1 MLTYDLDGARGE
13 LGRSLYAHIRA
24 DILSGALRS
33 GDRLPSKRE
42 LSDHLQISK
51 TTVESAYYQLATE
64 GYIRAETR
72 RGYFVE
78 EVDTA
83 RAALAPPASRP
94 VRAPAEGRRWRADLT
109 GSTVE
114 SDLFPFSVWARLTRR
129 ELTEH
134 SREILETVPANGTAP
149 LRRAV
154 SDYLYRSRGMSA
166 PPDNIVIGAGTEYLY
181 GIIIKLLGLDLT
193 YAVEEP
199 GYQKIRQIYSANGV
213 RCAGIATDGGG
224 MDVEALR
231 RSGAQA
237 VHLSPSHNFPT
248 GVVTPVRRRQEL
260 LRWAGEGRY
269 VIEDD
274 YDCEFRMAGRP
285 LPALQSID
293 THGRVIYV
301 NTFSKTLA
309 PSMRISYMV
318 LPEEL
323 MARFWRN
330 LGFYSCAVCGF
341 EQYTLASFL
350 DEGHF
355 ERHVSRMKKHYR
367 SVRDELLEAV
377 APFAADGRVTVGE
390 KEAGLHFL
398 MTVNSPLSPEK
409 IRAAFDESG
418 VGVSFLDGYFRG
430 RAPVR
435 AARTAVMNYSSLARG
450 SAGAVAEA
458 LGRCF

>member
-1 MLTYDLDGARGE
+1 MLTYDLSSVRGE
-13 LGRSLYAHIRA
+13 LGQSLYAKIRA

-42 LSDHLQISK
+42 LADHLQISK

-64 GYIRAETR
+64 GYIRPEPR

-78 EVDTA
+78 DVDTA
-83 RAALAPPASRP
+83 RSALAPPVSRP
-94 VRAPAEGRRWRADLT
+94 VPAPGDGRRWRADLT
-109 GSTVE
+109 GSSVE
-114 SDLFPFSVWARLTRR
+114 AELFPFSVWARLMRR
-129 ELTEH
+129 ELTEN

-181 GIIIKLLGLDLT
+181 GMIIKLLGLDLT
-193 YAVEEP
+193 YALEEP
-199 GYQKIRQIYSANGV
+199 GYQKIRQIYSASGV
-213 RCAGIATDGGG
+213 RCSGIATDGGG

-231 RSGAQA
+231 RSGAYVA
-237 VHLSPSHNFPT
+237 HISPSHNFPT

-260 LRWAGEGRY
+260 LRWAEEGRY
-269 VIEDD
+269 IIEDD

-323 MARFWRN
+323 MEKFWQN

-350 DEGHF
+350 DGGHF

-367 SVRDELLEAV
+367 AARDELLDAL
-377 APFAADGRVTVGE
+377 APFAADGRITIGE

-398 MTVNSPLSPEK
+398 MTVNSPLPPED
-409 IRAAFDESG
+409 IRRNLESAG
-418 VGVSFLDGYFRG
+418 VGVSFLDGYFSG
-430 RAPVR
+430 GAPES
-435 AARTAVMNYSSLARG
+435 AGYTAVMSYSSLARG
-450 SAGAVAEA
+450 TAGAVARA
-458 LGRCF
+458 LEGCF